1 MYAAA
6 LYHPLVFADL
16 DPELHSL
23 PLGVPARILGEGE
36 EHRQLRSGVG
46 LIQTVH

>member
-23 PLGVPARILGEGE
+23 QLCVPTSIFGEGE
-36 EHRQLRSGVG
+36 KHARLLSPDV
-46 LIQTVH
+46 L